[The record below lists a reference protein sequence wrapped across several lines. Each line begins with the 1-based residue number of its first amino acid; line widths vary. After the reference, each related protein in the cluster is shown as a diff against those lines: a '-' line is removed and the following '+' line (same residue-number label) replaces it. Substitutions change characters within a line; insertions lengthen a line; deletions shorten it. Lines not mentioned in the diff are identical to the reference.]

1 MERPIFKPIGTPTE
15 ELDTP
20 SLIVDVDALDH
31 NIATV
36 ASYFAGRIAKLR
48 PHIEA
53 HRTPAIA
60 HKQLAAGGHVG
71 GIAVSTL
78 GQAETFVPNG
88 FSDVFVATSWS
99 RPKDKSLCH

>member
-15 ELDTP
+15 QLDTP

-36 ASYFAGRIAKLR
+36 ASFFENSAAKLR
-48 PHIEA
+48 PHVEA

-60 HKQLAAGGHVG
+60 HKQPGSGRARRRYCRLEHRSGR
-71 GIAVSTL
+71 
-78 GQAETFVPNG
+78 G
-88 FSDVFVATSWS
+88 FRSQ
-99 RPKDKSLCH
+99 RL